1 MKRVALVLCALPLAP
16 APAHAVAQAAPQPP
30 APLQLGVEDAVSRA
44 IAASPRLARL
54 GDLETAAEAQRRGA
68 AADRW
73 PQVDVGGGYRYRS
86 AIPPLTIFAPTGD
99 PTRPF
104 EQLTVF
110 PNIQNN
116 YQLRAGLAVPIYTG
130 GRISGQ
136 IDAADKGR
144 EAARQDLNAA
154 RADLVLETKTAYW
167 NLVTAR
173 AAERV
178 LQDAIK
184 AFEAHLVDTRNRE
197 RFGMAARNEVLAVE
211 VERDSTELDRLR
223 ASAGADLAEANL
235 RRLLDLPPATRVEPT
250 EALEAP
256 PAVASDLE
264 PLVSEAAAGRAER
277 AALLARA
284 SAAEALVGVEHGGRL
299 PQVALT
305 AGYTYANPN
314 RDIVPPTTTWTD
326 TWDVGASFA
335 WSVFD
340 GGKRSA
346 SQARA
351 RAQADAAQQQLRELD
366 RAIRL
371 EVTERVLELRTAAQR
386 LSVADRGLDSA
397 RENRKVAQDRYREG
411 VIPSSELL
419 DAETALRR
427 AELSRTEAL
436 ASLRLAAAGLDR
448 AVGR

>member
-1 MKRVALVLCALPLAP
+1 MKRVALVLCALPLAAALAAEQVEPGAP
-16 APAHAVAQAAPQPP
+16 APVR
-30 APLQLGVEDAVSRA
+30 LGLEEAVSRA
-44 IAASPRLARL
+44 TLASPRLAGL
-54 GDLETAAEAQRRGA
+54 ADLETAAEAQRRGA
-68 AADRW
+68 TAERW

-86 AIPPLTIFAPTGD
+86 AVPPLTIFAPTGD
-99 PTRPF
+99 PLRPL

-116 YQLRAGLAVPIYTG
+116 YQLRAGVALPLYTG

-136 IDAADKGR
+136 IEAADKGR
-144 EAARQDLNAA
+144 EAAQQDRRAA
-154 RADLVLETKTAYW
+154 RADLVLETRTAYW

-178 LQDAIK
+178 LQEAIK
-184 AFEAHLVDTRNRE
+184 AFEAHLVDARNRE
-197 RFGMAARNEVLAVE
+197 KFGMAARNEVLAVE
-211 VERDSTELDRLR
+211 VERDRTELDLLQ
-223 ASAGADLAEANL
+223 ATAFADLAEANL
-235 RRLLDLPPATRVEPT
+235 RRLLDLPPSTRVEPT
-250 EALEAP
+250 EALDAP
-256 PAVASDLE
+256 PVGASDLE
-264 PLVSEAAAGRAER
+264 PLVSEATAGRADR
-277 AALLARA
+277 KALLARV
-284 SAAEALVGVEHGGRL
+284 SATEALVRVERGGRL

-314 RDIVPPTTTWTD
+314 RDIVPPTTNWED
-326 TWDVGASFA
+326 TWDVGAAFV

-340 GGKRSA
+340 GGRRSA
-346 SQARA
+346 SEARA
-351 RAQADAAQQQLRELD
+351 RAQADAARQQLRELD

-371 EVTERVLELRTAAQR
+371 EVTRRVLELRTAAQR
-386 LSVADRGLDSA
+386 VNVAERGREAA

-419 DAETALRR
+419 DAETALER
-427 AELSRTEAL
+427 AELLRTEAM